1 LVSELCAPAQLA
13 GFWNRMGDLDR
24 EIAEAAAEGYCVDVL
39 LEDRAE
45 WQAERDALMESLNA
59 A

>member
-1 LVSELCAPAQLA
+1 
-13 GFWNRMGDLDR
+13 MGDLDR

-39 LEDRAE
+39 LEDRAD